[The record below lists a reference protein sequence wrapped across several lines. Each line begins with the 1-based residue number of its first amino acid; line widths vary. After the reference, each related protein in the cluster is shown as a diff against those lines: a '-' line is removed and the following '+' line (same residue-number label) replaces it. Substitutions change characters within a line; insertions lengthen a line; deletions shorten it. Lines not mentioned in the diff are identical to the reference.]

1 MYKQPLTLLQLTCSS
16 GLWTVGGDPHMY
28 TQVKILL
35 SKEQNTSILN
45 LKYQKLND

>member
-35 SKEQNTSILN
+35 SKEQ
-45 LKYQKLND
+45 KYQHLKLEVPKVK